1 MKRSAVEE
9 NKIGSEIGLLEV
21 LEYENSQVH
30 QSQILIY
37 FVYHAFKGE
46 LLKNFAHEC
55 EYFDMR
61 LRKSALITVLRIRDS
76 VAGRIMASQRCS
88 CLNPLNL

>member
-61 LRKSALITVLRIRDS
+61 LRKSALITVLRINRNKRQC
-76 VAGRIMASQRCS
+76 GRQNNGLSKMFM
-88 CLNPLNL
+88 P